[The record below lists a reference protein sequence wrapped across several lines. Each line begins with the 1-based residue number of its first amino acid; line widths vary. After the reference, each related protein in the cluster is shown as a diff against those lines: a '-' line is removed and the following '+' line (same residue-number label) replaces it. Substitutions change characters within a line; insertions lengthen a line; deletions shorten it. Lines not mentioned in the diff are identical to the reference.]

1 MAGSAT
7 GSVAGVGSA
16 GAAVSVA
23 AARTRQR
30 YQELSGH
37 GHLRAA
43 GSAGAASVAVVAG
56 CSVFVGSTGF
66 SAVFLFFPFNK
77 PLSFAFKSDSAFG
90 AGRMEQVSQVTET
103 MHIMQNIENGDV

>member
-23 AARTRQR
+23 AATTRQR

-37 GHLRAA
+37 GYLRAA

-66 SAVFLFFPFNK
+66 SAVLLFPLNK

-90 AGRMEQVSQVTET
+90 AGRREHVSKDNKGNAN
-103 MHIMQNIENGDV
+103 HAK